1 MYDGIKFR
9 KAYAKYILSIQ
20 FFFHKL
26 FNGEFI
32 NSETLSWKLV
42 DISRESL
49 KKDQNDHFIYK
60 DYSDHSYIIVDFNNQ
75 KR

>member
-32 NSETLSWKLV
+32 NNETLSWKLV
-42 DISRESL
+42 DISREA
-49 KKDQNDHFIYK
+49 
-60 DYSDHSYIIVDFNNQ
+60 
-75 KR
+75 